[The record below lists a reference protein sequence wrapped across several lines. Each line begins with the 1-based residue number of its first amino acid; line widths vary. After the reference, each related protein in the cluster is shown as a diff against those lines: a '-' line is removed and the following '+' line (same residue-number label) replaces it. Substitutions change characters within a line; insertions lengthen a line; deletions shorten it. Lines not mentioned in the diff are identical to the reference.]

1 MNVNNLIAGEN
12 MNYKKLLLSS
22 VIAAGV
28 LFVSS
33 QTFATELQ
41 AGVAKSETN
50 KAQVQQQA
58 AKRKYAEIEKL
69 IEYNH
74 YKEAES
80 KLEYILERNQ
90 KDIDALALRAVSW
103 AKQHKLEPAQK
114 EIDKLIKDNPNN
126 PILHYAQGIV
136 YMNRQT
142 SSDVDYIKS
151 IRNLNN
157 SAIKEFVTAVN
168 LDNTY
173 YAAYNAM
180 GVATLKLGNKTDAKD
195 LFTIA
200 TDINPQ
206 YATAYDNL
214 GVLEMMNNNLDGAE
228 EYFQKALKYNT
239 TNPTSMYHMGQVEAR
254 RGNYSKALTW
264 INHSVHINPNSAPAL
279 NLQGELYLKQGNQPA
294 ALNSFNK
301 AVLVKPEHSASYL
314 NLANV
319 YEKRVD
325 NELAIEKLKT
335 LIAINPNYQEG
346 KLRIADM
353 SLIERKYE
361 QALDYYSQLVG
372 DDTYNQEAI
381 IGLANTYYEMSKDH
395 ADSFEMTT
403 NKELYIAYEYINK
416 AIEQTPDDL
425 KLHLAKLKL
434 SQLVHMQEMP
444 KESLDYIIKS
454 AGNNMMDS
462 VIKGEAYLTM
472 GRESDAVYTFE
483 NAINFAQ
490 NVDDCLY
497 LGEILVHHKQ
507 FRTARTALKKALMK
521 DPDNI
526 IAKNGIGYIDLCE
539 LKSNEFFDVAKR
551 QFKEKN
557 YASTIEYCNR
567 AIDFYHNNAEIA
579 KLKAM
584 AYEEEPNYQGAVK
597 YYTQYL
603 AFNPNAADKA
613 AVTKKIEK
621 YKRKAVKQ
629 NTRK

>member
-1 MNVNNLIAGEN
+1 

-22 VIAAGV
+22 VIVAGI
-28 LFVSS
+28 LLVSS
-33 QTFATELQ
+33 QTYAAELQ
-41 AGVAKSETN
+41 AGVAKSQAN
-50 KAQVQQQA
+50 KAQIQKQA
-58 AKRKYAEIEKL
+58 ASRKYADIEKL

-74 YKEAES
+74 YKEAEQ

-90 KDIDALALRAVSW
+90 NDVDALALRAVSW

-114 EIDKLIKDNPNN
+114 EIDKLIKANPNN
-126 PILHYAQGIV
+126 AKLHYAQGIV

-142 SSDVDYIKS
+142 TSDVDYIKA
-151 IRNLNN
+151 IRDLNN

-168 LDNTY
+168 LDNSY

-180 GVATLKLGNKTDAKD
+180 GVATLKLGNKADAKD
-195 LFTIA
+195 LFNIA
-200 TDINPQ
+200 VDINPQ

-228 EYFQKALKYNT
+228 QYFLKSMKYNT

-294 ALNSFNK
+294 ALNAFNK

-346 KLRIADM
+346 KLKIANL
-353 SLIERKYE
+353 SLTERKYE
-361 QALDYYSQLVG
+361 QALDYYSKLLG
-372 DDTYNQEAI
+372 DEKYNDDAI

-395 ADSFEMTT
+395 ADSSEITT
-403 NKELYIAYEYINK
+403 NKELYIAYDYINK
-416 AIEQTPDDL
+416 AIEKCPDDL
-425 KLHLAKLKL
+425 ELHLAKLKI
-434 SQLVHMQEMP
+434 SQLVHMEDMP
-444 KESLDYIIKS
+444 KESLDYIIKA
-454 AGNNMMDS
+454 AGNNVMDS
-462 VIKGEAYLTM
+462 VIKGEAYLAL
-472 GRESDAVYTFE
+472 GREADAVYTFE

-490 NVDDCLY
+490 DVDDCLY

-507 FRTARTALKKALMK
+507 FKTARTALKKALMK

-539 LKSNEFFDVAKR
+539 IKSNEFFEVAKH
-551 QFKEKN
+551 QFKEEN

-567 AIDFYHNNAEIA
+567 AIDFYHNNADIA
-579 KLKAM
+579 KLKAQS
-584 AYEEEPNYQGAVK
+584 YEKELNYRGAVK

-603 AFNPNAADKA
+603 AFNPNASDKD
-613 AVTKKIEK
+613 AVTRKIEK
-621 YKRKAVKQ
+621 YKRKALKQ
-629 NTRK
+629 NTQK

>member
-1 MNVNNLIAGEN
+1 

-22 VIAAGV
+22 VIVAGM
-28 LFVSS
+28 LFVSTQAFS
-33 QTFATELQ
+33 EELQ
-41 AGVAKSETN
+41 AGVTKSQTN
-50 KAQVQQQA
+50 KAQIQKQA
-58 AKRKYAEIEKL
+58 ANRKYGDIEKL

-90 KDIDALALRAVSW
+90 QDIDALALRAVSW

-114 EIDKLIKDNPNN
+114 EIDKLMKNNQKN

-142 SSDVDYIKS
+142 SSDVDYIKA
-151 IRNLNN
+151 IRDLNN

-180 GVATLKLGNKTDAKD
+180 GVATLKLGNKADAKD
-195 LFTIA
+195 LFNIA
-200 TDINPQ
+200 VDINPQ
-206 YATAYDNL
+206 YATAYD
-214 GVLEMMNNNLDGAE
+214 
-228 EYFQKALKYNT
+228 
-239 TNPTSMYHMGQVEAR
+239 R
-254 RGNYSKALTW
+254 RKNYSSALTW

-294 ALNSFNK
+294 ALNSFRK

-325 NELAIEKLKT
+325 NEIAIEQLKT
-335 LIAINPNYQEG
+335 LLAINPKYQEG
-346 KLRIADM
+346 KLKIANL
-353 SLIERKYE
+353 SLTERKYE
-361 QALDYYSQLVG
+361 QALDYYSQLLG
-372 DDTYNQEAI
+372 DEQYNEDAI

-395 ADSFEMTT
+395 ADSANITT

-416 AIEQTPDDL
+416 AIEKCPDDL
-425 KLHLAKLKL
+425 ELHLAKIKIA
-434 SQLVHMQEMP
+434 QLVHMEDMP
-444 KESLDYIIKS
+444 KESLDYIIKA

-462 VIKGEAYLTM
+462 VIKGEAYLAL
-472 GRESDAVYTFE
+472 GREADAVYTFE
-483 NAINFAQ
+483 NAVNFAQ
-490 NVDDCLY
+490 SVDDCLY

-521 DPDNI
+521 DPNNI

-539 LKSNEFFDVAKR
+539 IKSNEFFDVAKR
-551 QFKEKN
+551 QFKEEN

-567 AIDFYHNNAEIA
+567 AIDFYHNNADIA
-579 KLKAM
+579 KLKAQ
-584 AYEEEPNYQGAVK
+584 AYEKELNYRGAVK

-603 AFNPNAADKA
+603 AFNPNASDKA

-629 NTRK
+629 Q

>member
-1 MNVNNLIAGEN
+1 MNNLIAGEK

-22 VIAAGV
+22 VIVAGM
-28 LFVSS
+28 LFVSTQAFS
-33 QTFATELQ
+33 EELQ
-41 AGVAKSETN
+41 AGVTKSQTN
-50 KAQVQQQA
+50 KAQIQKQA
-58 AKRKYAEIEKL
+58 ANRKYGDIEKL

-90 KDIDALALRAVSW
+90 QDVDALALRAVSW

-114 EIDKLIKDNPNN
+114 EIDKLMKNNQKN

-142 SSDVDYIKS
+142 SSDVDYIKA
-151 IRNLNN
+151 IRDLNN

-180 GVATLKLGNKTDAKD
+180 GVATLKLGNKADAKD
-195 LFTIA
+195 LFNIA
-200 TDINPQ
+200 VDINPQ

-228 EYFQKALKYNT
+228 QYFQKALKYNT

-294 ALNSFNK
+294 ALNSFRK

-325 NELAIEKLKT
+325 NEIAIEQLKT
-335 LIAINPNYQEG
+335 LLAINPKYQEG
-346 KLRIADM
+346 KLKIANL
-353 SLIERKYE
+353 SLTERKYE
-361 QALDYYSQLVG
+361 QALDYYSQLLG
-372 DDTYNQEAI
+372 DEQYNEDAI

-395 ADSFEMTT
+395 ADSANITT

-416 AIEQTPDDL
+416 AIEKCPDDL
-425 KLHLAKLKL
+425 ELHLAKIKIA
-434 SQLVHMQEMP
+434 QLVHMEDMP
-444 KESLDYIIKS
+444 KESLDYIIKA

-462 VIKGEAYLTM
+462 VIKGEAYLAL
-472 GRESDAVYTFE
+472 GREADAVYTFE
-483 NAINFAQ
+483 NAVNFAQ
-490 NVDDCLY
+490 SVDDCLY

-521 DPDNI
+521 DPNNI

-539 LKSNEFFDVAKR
+539 IKSNEFFDVAKR
-551 QFKEKN
+551 QFKEEN

-567 AIDFYHNNAEIA
+567 AIDFYHNNADIA
-579 KLKAM
+579 KLKAQ
-584 AYEEEPNYQGAVK
+584 AYEKELNYRGAVK

-603 AFNPNAADKA
+603 AFNPNASDKA

-629 NTRK
+629 Q